1 MKAPPGEDP
10 SPGGAECLYSR
21 IQIRACKPGG
31 FQTLA
36 LHILFTCPSFFFLP
50 REGPFTRW
58 GPVFVQPDSN
68 PSVQARWFP
77 NTGLAHGSQSLL
89 LSFLFLPSKAHA
101 RIQIRP
107 CPSPSP
113 TGRIQ
118 IRTKTASSNGMCSK
132 ICLMQQHAPYKG
144 RTKPQAVTSP
154 PQTGSTLE
162 ATGPAIV
169 KTFESHTV
177 EAARGWQ
184 GGWGMPFELFRGKVL
199 AGRFCRPGLQRKGF
213 NAWQP
218 AAAAIPHSL
227 NPAARS
233 QTRHTEAPQAPPFF
247 EALLPPCIITI
258 LITF

>member
-1 MKAPPGEDP
+1 MGFGVTKGLGLRASPLPGEDP

-36 LHILFTCPSFFFLP
+36 CTFSSLVLRFSSFQGK
-50 REGPFTRW
+50 GPFTRR

-77 NTGLAHGSQSLL
+77 NTGLAHGSQSLH

-118 IRTKTASSNGMCSK
+118 IRTKTASSNGMCSQ

-154 PQTGSTLE
+154 PPNGLYTGSN
-162 ATGPAIV
+162 
-169 KTFESHTV
+169 
-177 EAARGWQ
+177 
-184 GGWGMPFELFRGKVL
+184 
-199 AGRFCRPGLQRKGF
+199 RPRNCKDV
-213 NAWQP
+213 
-218 AAAAIPHSL
+218 
-227 NPAARS
+227 
-233 QTRHTEAPQAPPFF
+233 
-247 EALLPPCIITI
+247 
-258 LITF
+258 